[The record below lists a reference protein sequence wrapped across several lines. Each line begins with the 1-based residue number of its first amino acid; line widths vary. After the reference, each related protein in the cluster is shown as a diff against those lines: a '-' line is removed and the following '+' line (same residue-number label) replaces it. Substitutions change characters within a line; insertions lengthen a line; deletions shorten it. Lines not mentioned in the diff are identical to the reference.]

1 MEDLIGAPGQPG
13 PAGPPGMPVSFIG
26 TILDKHLLDFTK

>member
-26 TILDKHLLDFTK
+26 TILDKHFSDFTK